1 MAVRGLC
8 PRSPTKGFALDPP
21 RAEALGTLD
30 LSHAGPGGLLA
41 DDPTIPFHRQ
51 SWSDIRLA

>member
-1 MAVRGLC
+1 MVIGEKEGL
-8 PRSPTKGFALDPP
+8 F
-21 RAEALGTLD
+21 
-30 LSHAGPGGLLA
+30 A